1 MARKGFTENQEY
13 ALKKALKNKIRT
25 IRLTDEQIA
34 ALDALAKKLDI
45 SGQRGARFQPFI
57 QWLADTSSYALAETA
72 AALEIAAGCAAG
84 EDWNELKETIEPDW
98 PNK

>member
-1 MARKGFTENQEY
+1 MANTKT
-13 ALKKALKNKIRT
+13 RT

-45 SGQRGARFQPFI
+45 SGQRGATFQPFI

-84 EDWNELKETIEPDW
+84 SDWQDLAETIEP
-98 PNK
+98 KY